1 MDAIMA
7 IAKKHNLYVIED
19 NAQGIGATHTDRGK

>member
-7 IAKKHNLYVIED
+7 IANKHNLYVIED
-19 NAQGIGATHTDRGK
+19 NAQESAAPGTEK